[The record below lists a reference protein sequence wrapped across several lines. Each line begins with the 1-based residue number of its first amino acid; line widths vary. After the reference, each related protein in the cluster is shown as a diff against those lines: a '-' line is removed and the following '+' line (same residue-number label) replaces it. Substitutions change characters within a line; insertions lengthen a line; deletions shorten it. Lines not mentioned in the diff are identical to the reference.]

1 MAASLTDRTLLLAG
15 GTSKVGGI
23 VARAALERGAR
34 VTIVGNDPDAIART
48 AAEVP
53 GAVLE
58 HCDLIDESAV
68 EALRA
73 RTGPVDGVLHLVG
86 GWRGGGGLAGQ
97 TDADFRFLEISLT
110 ALRHVSR
117 AYDDALRAS
126 PAGRLAMVSSTSV
139 ERPMPG
145 SASYTALKAAAEAW
159 TRAVAQGFAKQA
171 PSAAAVIFR
180 VTALDGL
187 EDALAEAFLGLWDAD
202 AGAVNDTVV
211 TLAP

>member
-1 MAASLTDRTLLLAG
+1 MALQGRTLLLAG
-15 GTSKVGGI
+15 GTSKVGGV

-34 VTIVGNDPDAIART
+34 VVIVGNDPDALART

-58 HCDLIDESAV
+58 QCDLTDEAEV
-68 EALRA
+68 LALRE
-73 RTGPVDGVLHLVG
+73 RTGAVDGVLHLVG

-97 TDADFRFLEISLT
+97 SDEDFRFLEISLT

-117 AYDDALRAS
+117 AYDEALRSS

-171 PSAAAVIFR
+171 PAAAAVIFR

-187 EDALAEAFLGLWDAD
+187 EAALAEAFLGLWDAE
-202 AGAVNDTVV
+202 AAAVNDTVV
-211 TLAP
+211 NLAP